1 MPEPPLHPRRLT
13 LAVGC
18 TQVISWGVTFYLP
31 AVIAAPA
38 AASLGAS
45 RVAAVGG
52 ISWALLVAGFIAPR
66 VGRRIDRA
74 GGRLVLA
81 ASALVIA
88 AGLAILAAAPGL
100 ALWYLGWTVL
110 GIGMALGLYDA
121 AFATVGLLL
130 GPAAAPAITGITLIA
145 GFAST
150 VFWTVGAFLAAAIG
164 WRSLLLCY
172 AALELA
178 VNLPLV
184 LLFVP
189 KFRSGH
195 EAGLA
200 REEEQGKEQG
210 KEQSGP
216 VPSHADGRSLVCLS
230 VYFTLR
236 WLITSAIAVY
246 VLELFTGVGLT
257 HGHAVFVAA
266 LFGPSQVAGRI
277 VDWALTRR
285 LGILARAR
293 VAAALLPLGV
303 ALLVLGGP
311 AAAAAFAVLY
321 GMSNGVL
328 TINRGTLPMVI
339 FGPAGYATRLGW
351 LAMPVLLA
359 QAAAPTLAA
368 PVIAVLPPLDFFL
381 LAGLIAALAGLFLIP
396 VHARYALPVRQ
407 RGV

>member
-1 MPEPPLHPRRLT
+1 LEVGIRKAYSDAPDKKNILGAPGAGGQSLKVPEPSLPPRRLT

-66 VGRRIDRA
+66 
-74 GGRLVLA
+74 
-81 ASALVIA
+81 
-88 AGLAILAAAPGL
+88 
-100 ALWYLGWTVL
+100 
-110 GIGMALGLYDA
+110 
-121 AFATVGLLL
+121 FATVGLLL
-130 GPAAAPAITGITLIA
+130 GPAAAPAITGIALIA

-150 VFWTVGAFLAAAIG
+150 VFWSLGAFLAAAIG
-164 WRSLLLCY
+164 WRSLLLFY

-189 KFRSGH
+189 KSRPGH
-195 EAGLA
+195 AAGPTSEG
-200 REEEQGKEQG
+200 RVEEQGQELG
-210 KEQSGP
+210 GP
-216 VPSHADGRSLVCLS
+216 VPSPAKAVSLVCLS

-246 VLELFTGVGLT
+246 VLELFTGIGLT
-257 HGHAVFVAA
+257 RGHAVFVAA

-277 VDWALTRR
+277 IDWALTRR

-293 VAAALLPLGV
+293 VAASLLPLGV

-321 GMSNGVL
+321 GMSNGIL

-368 PVIAVLPPLDFFL
+368 PVIGLLSPSDFFL
-381 LAGLIAALAGLFLIP
+381 LAGVIAALAGLFLIP
-396 VHARYALPVRQ
+396 LRAGYALPVRQ

>member
-1 MPEPPLHPRRLT
+1 MPELPPHPRRLT

-18 TQVISWGVTFYLP
+18 TQIISWGVTFYLP

-81 ASALVIA
+81 ASAPVIA

-100 ALWYLGWTVL
+100 VLWYLGWTVL
-110 GIGMALGLYDA
+110 GIGMAMGLYDA

-150 VFWTVGAFLAAAIG
+150 VFWSLGAFLAAWIG

-189 KFRSGH
+189 KFRFGH
-195 EAGLA
+195 EAGLTSEGRA
-200 REEEQGKEQG
+200 EEQGKELG
-210 KEQSGP
+210 APAASGAKG
-216 VPSHADGRSLVCLS
+216 VSLVCLS
-230 VYFTLR
+230 LYFTLR

-257 HGHAVFVAA
+257 RGHAVFVAA

-277 VDWALTRR
+277 IDWALTRR

-293 VAAALLPLGV
+293 VAASLLPLGV

-321 GMSNGVL
+321 GMSNGIL

-368 PVIAVLPPLDFFL
+368 PVIGLLSPSDFFL
-381 LAGLIAALAGLFLIP
+381 LAGVIAAFAGLFLIP
-396 VHARYALPVRQ
+396 LRARYALPVRQ